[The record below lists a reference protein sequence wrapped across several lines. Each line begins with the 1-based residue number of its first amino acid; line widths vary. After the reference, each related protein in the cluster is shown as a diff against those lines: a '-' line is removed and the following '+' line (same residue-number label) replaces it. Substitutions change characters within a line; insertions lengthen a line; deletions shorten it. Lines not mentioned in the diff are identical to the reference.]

1 MKKSYFVLSALALLL
16 AWPKI
21 TLADPRFRRPLSIS
35 TTTITAFY
43 DHQTGTGF
51 KKYSCS
57 TSGYY
62 NTHTGTDFSAAI
74 GTPIYAAA
82 QGGLYFRFNQ
92 CPTIGSIGDACGGHY
107 GNHVRIDH
115 EGNMTDGLG
124 WVTIYAHLKR
134 DTAVY
139 PMSLLC
145 SAYIGQSGSSGDS
158 SGGHLHFEVRKY
170 TGLNNDPYSG
180 SCSHTAPHW
189 WTSVNNTGMPGTQC
203 Q

>member
-16 AWPKI
+16 SLPQIVK
-21 TLADPRFRRPLSIS
+21 ADPRFRRPLSIS

-43 DHQTGTGF
+43 DHQAGTGF
-51 KKYSCS
+51 KKYSCN
-57 TSGYY
+57 TVDNY

-74 GTPIYAAA
+74 GTNIYAAA
-82 QGGLYFRFNQ
+82 QGGLYSRYND
-92 CPTIGSIGDACGGHY
+92 CATTGYRNNPCGGHY

-115 EGNMTDGLG
+115 EGNMTDGVG

-134 DTAVY
+134 DTAVW
-139 PMSLLC
+139 PMSVLC
-145 SAYIGQSGSSGDS
+145 GTYIGQSGSSGDS
-158 SGGHLHFEVRKY
+158 TGPHLHFEVRKY

-180 SCSHTAPHW
+180 SCSHAAPHW
-189 WTSVNNTGMPGTQC
+189 WTSVNNAGMPSTQC